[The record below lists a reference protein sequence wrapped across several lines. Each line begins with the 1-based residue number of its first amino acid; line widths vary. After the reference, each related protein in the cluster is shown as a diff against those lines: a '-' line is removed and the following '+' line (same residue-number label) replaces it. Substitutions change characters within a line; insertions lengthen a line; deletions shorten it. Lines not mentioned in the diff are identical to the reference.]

1 MKKYLL
7 FFITFFSSLCVVYAD
22 ERIDVSLVKC
32 VDGDTAVFK
41 VAGEEIKF
49 RFLAV
54 DTPETVHPTKGEEE
68 GGKEASTYTCEKLTN
83 AKKLQILYDEKST
96 KIDKYGR
103 GLAWIYV
110 DDVLL
115 QEELIKLGYAEVAYI
130 YGKYAFVD
138 HLCEVQSKAIEEKV
152 GIWSG
157 NREEGYCKTK
167 SNKTTKAVD
176 EEEATSERRTKNTKV
191 SSKSNKKEDDII
203 VILEDMI
210 DETTCIPILIVLC
223 AVLVVVKATKKS
235 KKKS

>member
-1 MKKYLL
+1 MKKFLL
-7 FFITFFSSLCVVYAD
+7 ALTIFWGFIGITYAD

-32 VDGDTAVFK
+32 VDGDTAVFN
-41 VAGEEIKF
+41 VNDEEIKF
-49 RFLAV
+49 RFLAI

-68 GGKEASTYTCEKLTN
+68 GGKVASTYTCERLSN
-83 AKKLQILYDEKST
+83 AQKLQIAYDEKST
-96 KIDKYGR
+96 KTDKYGR

-130 YGKYAFVD
+130 YGKYEFVD
-138 HLCEVQSKAIEEKV
+138 HLCEVQSEARDAKL

-167 SNKTTKAVD
+167 SNKTTESKDNTTKKKTTKKA
-176 EEEATSERRTKNTKV
+176 A
-191 SSKSNKKEDDII
+191 KKDEDDLI

-210 DETTCIPILIVLC
+210 DETTCVPILLILCLLLIIVKY
-223 AVLVVVKATKKS
+223 VKS
-235 KKKS
+235 KKKKKR

>member
-7 FFITFFSSLCVVYAD
+7 IVVIFFSFFNIVNAE
-22 ERIDVSLVKC
+22 ERQDVSLVKC

-41 VAGEEIKF
+41 VDEDEIKF
-49 RFLAV
+49 RFLAI

-68 GGKEASTYTCEKLTN
+68 GGKVASNYTCERLTN
-83 AKKLQILYDEKST
+83 AKRLQIAYDEKST
-96 KIDKYGR
+96 KTDKYGR

-115 QEELIKLGYAEVAYI
+115 QEELISKGYAEVAYI
-130 YGKYAFVD
+130 YSKYEFVD
-138 HLCEVQSKAIEEKV
+138 HLCEVQSKAILEKV

-167 SNKTTKAVD
+167 SNKTTKVAS
-176 EEEATSERRTKNTKV
+176 ESTSKKTTKKKT
-191 SSKSNKKEDDII
+191 SKDEDDLV

-210 DETTCIPILIVLC
+210 DETTYIPALIVLC
-223 AVLVVVKATKKS
+223 LALVVVKAS
-235 KKKS
+235 RKKKKK